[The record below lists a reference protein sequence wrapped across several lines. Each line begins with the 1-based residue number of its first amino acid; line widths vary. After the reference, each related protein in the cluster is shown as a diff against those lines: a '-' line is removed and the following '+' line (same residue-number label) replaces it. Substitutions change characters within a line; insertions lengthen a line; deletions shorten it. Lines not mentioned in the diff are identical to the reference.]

1 MIWYMLAFVL
11 SFASGFAFGYEF
23 VVRRTAGEIT
33 RKIVEDFKGRESD
46 YPEFTKGRESDDRNK

>member
-11 SFASGFAFGYEF
+11 SFASGFAFGVEWSI
-23 VVRRTAGEIT
+23 RQTAGEVCQ
-33 RKIVEDFKGRESD
+33 KIIDDFKGRESD